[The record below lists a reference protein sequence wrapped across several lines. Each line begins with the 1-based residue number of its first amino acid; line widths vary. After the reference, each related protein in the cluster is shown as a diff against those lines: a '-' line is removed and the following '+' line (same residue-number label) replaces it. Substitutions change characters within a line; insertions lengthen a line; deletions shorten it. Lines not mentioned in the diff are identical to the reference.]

1 MIALVDELP
10 LVEFENG
17 CLFAF
22 RREWL
27 RQHLMNAAA
36 QAGYRDWWLADH
48 VAQSVTNY
56 LITQYQANVLL
67 ASELRTSVSEVL
79 ANIGYAEVAAHFAPT
94 RPARDISLL
103 ELAVE
108 SGAHELTFFSL
119 LRNSLL
125 DEMQGGV
132 LHVCLTHLAPAVKR
146 LLGVKLF
153 TDECASLRDEI
164 VSFSRSLVATQ
175 GTAHILIR

>member
-1 MIALVDELP
+1 MIALIDELP

-17 CLFAF
+17 CVFAF

-56 LITQYQANVLL
+56 LITQYAENVLL

-94 RPARDISLL
+94 RPARDISLM
-103 ELAVE
+103 ELAVA
-108 SGAHELTFFSL
+108 SGAHELAFFSL
-119 LRNSLL
+119 LRNALL
-125 DEMQGGV
+125 DEMRDG
-132 LHVCLTHLAPAVKR
+132 LTNVCLTHLGPAVKR

-153 TDECASLRDEI
+153 TDECVSLRDEI
-164 VSFSRSLVATQ
+164 VAISRSLVATQ
-175 GTAHILIR
+175 SAANILIR